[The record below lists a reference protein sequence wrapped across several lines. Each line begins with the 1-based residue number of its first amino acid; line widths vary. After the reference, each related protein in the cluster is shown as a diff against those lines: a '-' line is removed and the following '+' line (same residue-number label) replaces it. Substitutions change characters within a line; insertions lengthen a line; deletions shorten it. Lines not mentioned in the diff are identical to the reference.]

1 MPLSPPRLR
10 PARFDD
16 YPQIQ
21 DLEATLLEGTP
32 LPGKDWRGLWLDNPV
47 WPRVENHWPIGWV
60 LEDEGGRI
68 VGSLSNIPSLYQ
80 FRGRELISANGRAW
94 MVRPEYRGFALSL
107 MGEYFGQEYADLF
120 VNTTVNQMSA
130 EVFSTLSARIPL
142 GDWGTIAYW
151 ITRYRGFASI
161 VFEKARLP
169 MPAFLAIPAGAALWL
184 RDALVAKALP
194 ACPDGVFIESTDGF
208 DCRFDA
214 FWDELVRLYPDKL
227 LAERDSRSLAW
238 HYAIPIRRNRLWIFT
253 ASRNRLLR
261 AYCVLNRQDWGRG
274 VRRMR
279 LIDYQTL
286 ESDID
291 LLPGLLRAALRRC
304 VVEDLYALEHLGCG
318 LPKMSSLDRLAPYR
332 RRLPNW
338 PVYYHAADPALAAE
352 LRSPETWDP
361 SSFDGDAS
369 LM

>member
-1 MPLSPPRLR
+1 MPLLPPQLR
-10 PARFDD
+10 PASFDD

-21 DLEATLLEGTP
+21 DLETSLLHSTP
-32 LPGKDWRGLWLDNPV
+32 LPDKDWHGLWFDNPV
-47 WPRVENHWPIGWV
+47 WPRVEKHWPIGWV

-68 VGSLSNIPSLYQ
+68 VGSLTNIPSLYR

-94 MVRPEYRGFALSL
+94 MVRPEYRGFALWL
-107 MGEYFGQEYADLF
+107 MGEYFGQEHADLF
-120 VNTTVNQMSA
+120 VNTTVNPMSV
-130 EVFSTLSARIPL
+130 ELLSTLSSRIPL

-151 ITRYRGFASI
+151 ITRYRGFARI
-161 VFEKARLP
+161 VLEKAGLP
-169 MPAFLAIPAGAALWL
+169 VPGILAPSAGAALWL
-184 RDALVAKALP
+184 KDAVFSRPLAP
-194 ACPDGVFIESTDGF
+194 CPDGFAIESSDAF

-214 FWDELVRLYPDKL
+214 FWDELVRLYPNKL
-227 LAERDSRSLAW
+227 LAERDRRTLSW

-253 ASRNRLLR
+253 ASRIRRLR

-286 ESDID
+286 EPDTD
-291 LLPGLLRAALRRC
+291 LLPGLLRAALQRC
-304 VVEDLYALEHLGCG
+304 AAEDLYALEHLGCG
-318 LPKMSSLDRLAPYR
+318 LPKMRNLDCLAPYR

-338 PVYYHAADPALAAE
+338 PAFYRAADAALATE
-352 LRSPETWDP
+352 LRSPQAWDP

-369 LM
+369 LA